1 MQNTLAA
8 KQQSSGK
15 GKIDGQTNRNE
26 NASLFWFP
34 VYEGLFEHAPTMS
47 DAVWLFMWL
56 IARTTR
62 EENGSGNVL
71 GGIPINDGLPAG
83 ELGYPLKTI
92 RRWRRMLVKD
102 GYISTVRTPYGF
114 KYKLLKSKKWQKQAL
129 RDRPKLPISPERN
142 AQIAHSDLPPR
153 VVGMP
158 NSGTKSSRSGKNKED
173 NTGDNTGEAED
184 ATAAPTGLHTVK
196 GKTSEICEEAWADIG
211 IEPCGTVRFCE
222 TWERIYGDS
231 TESELLSVVM
241 ERAIQHC
248 QTNGI
253 RVPPP
258 FYAAK
263 RKAEEKE
270 SNAESDDVARVAR
283 HVGVDPVRWAHLLNP
298 EAQQ

>member
-47 DAVWLFMWL
+47 DAVWLFLWL
-56 IARTTR
+56 SARTTR

-129 RDRPKLPISPERN
+129 RSPETADLSGKECSNRAFRFTAAGSRN
-142 AQIAHSDLPPR
+142 AQFGH
-153 VVGMP
+153 
-158 NSGTKSSRSGKNKED
+158 KEF
-173 NTGDNTGEAED
+173 
-184 ATAAPTGLHTVK
+184 P
-196 GKTSEICEEAWADIG
+196 
-211 IEPCGTVRFCE
+211 
-222 TWERIYGDS
+222 
-231 TESELLSVVM
+231 
-241 ERAIQHC
+241 
-248 QTNGI
+248 
-253 RVPPP
+253 
-258 FYAAK
+258 
-263 RKAEEKE
+263 
-270 SNAESDDVARVAR
+270 
-283 HVGVDPVRWAHLLNP
+283 
-298 EAQQ
+298 